1 MKIFSRKLIDK
12 IFEIGVLVKA
22 LFGFFEIM
30 AGIFIAVSGQMLIDN
45 FLMDMAMDEIAHDPK
60 DFIATHFIYWS
71 VDIFTG
77 SKIFSIAYLIFH
89 GIINISLLVALSKKK
104 AWAYLWAIIAFSVFI
119 VYQIYKYLHT
129 YSTMLLLLTLFDI
142 FFVFIIFLEYRKL
155 KNKT

>member
-77 SKIFSIAYLIFH
+77 SKIFSIVYLIFH
-89 GIINISLLVALSKKK
+89 GIINIFLVAALLKKK
-104 AWAYLWAIIAFSVFI
+104 LWAYHWAMGAFCGFI
-119 VYQIYKYLHT
+119 LYQIYRYLHT
-129 YSTMLLLLTLFDI
+129 NSLLLLCLTIFDI